1 MTARAMRPPAVTRP
15 GAWLEDLA
23 DPAGV
28 LAAQHNSDVIG
39 GKVTEQVGNLRMCE
53 RDKLTTA
60 EGTSTEHRLTSV
72 AQKLI
77 KSCH

>member
-28 LAAQHNSDVIG
+28 LAAQHNSDRSEA
-39 GKVTEQVGNLRMCE
+39 KLSEQVGNLRFFF
-53 RDKLTTA
+53 DK
-60 EGTSTEHRLTSV
+60 V
-72 AQKLI
+72 NLI
-77 KSCH
+77 F